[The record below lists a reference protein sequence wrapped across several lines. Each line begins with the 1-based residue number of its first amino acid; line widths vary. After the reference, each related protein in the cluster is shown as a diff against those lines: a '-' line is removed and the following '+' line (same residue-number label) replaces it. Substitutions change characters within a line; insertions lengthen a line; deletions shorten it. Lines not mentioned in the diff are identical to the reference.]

1 MKFNKIISISAVSA
15 LLAVT
20 ASGCGDSAMG
30 NQVEVF
36 ELEKQVI
43 SDSVNTSGT
52 VEGASTRISN
62 NQNTKA
68 VKVNVKDGDLVEK
81 GDVLFEFDAT
91 ELQDQLEELT
101 SQHEIEDDKIKHE
114 QTVNN
119 ETLTSVR
126 NEKSAMLEQAKRKID
141 EAKSAR
147 DKVYSNFDD
156 MNKQCENLINEINNL
171 TTKINGATSDEEYAQ
186 LDEALITANE
196 NLNALEAELN
206 ALNSELP
213 SYDNLVRDAED
224 AYSNTERSYNDKIN
238 DVKNNIE
245 TDKFNT
251 NSVEQKEIDRLKKQI
266 ERCVV
271 TAPVSGVVVN
281 LQVTEGA
288 IPMVETLVSIVDTSD
303 LFVTAS
309 ISEAEVFKLKPGM
322 EAEIQ
327 TVATEDSIIKGK
339 LKRISNLPQI
349 SADGSGSGYAVEIDI
364 DERTAGDNL
373 FLGMAARTD
382 IILSKTGEVLAFP
395 YDSIMSEGED
405 EENSKKYVLAAVPD
419 GKNYLIQKIY
429 VETGYESSYYIEA
442 SAEELKE
449 GMFIICYPEFYVEGE
464 HIDVKV
470 Q

>member
-1 MKFNKIISISAVSA
+1 
-15 LLAVT
+15 
-20 ASGCGDSAMG
+20 
-30 NQVEVF
+30 
-36 ELEKQVI
+36 
-43 SDSVNTSGT
+43 
-52 VEGASTRISN
+52 
-62 NQNTKA
+62 
-68 VKVNVKDGDLVEK
+68 
-81 GDVLFEFDAT
+81 
-91 ELQDQLEELT
+91 
-101 SQHEIEDDKIKHE
+101 
-114 QTVNN
+114 
-119 ETLTSVR
+119 
-126 NEKSAMLEQAKRKID
+126 
-141 EAKSAR
+141 
-147 DKVYSNFDD
+147 
-156 MNKQCENLINEINNL
+156 
-171 TTKINGATSDEEYAQ
+171 
-186 LDEALITANE
+186 
-196 NLNALEAELN
+196 
-206 ALNSELP
+206 
-213 SYDNLVRDAED
+213 
-224 AYSNTERSYNDKIN
+224 
-238 DVKNNIE
+238 
-245 TDKFNT
+245 
-251 NSVEQKEIDRLKKQI
+251 
-266 ERCVV
+266 
-271 TAPVSGVVVN
+271 
-281 LQVTEGA
+281 
-288 IPMVETLVSIVDTSD
+288 MVETLVSIVDTSD